1 MLAGGIV
8 AGAFVRAACQRHLD
22 DLIDGP
28 KRGLVWRPD
37 RAQHAIDFYPSVL
50 TVTAGAKAG
59 EPFNLLPWQVFAT
72 GSIFG
77 WYWESGRRRFRKGWV
92 ETGKGQAKSPWMAA
106 TGLYVLG
113 YCGIPRAEIYAIA
126 QDKDQANVLF
136 RDAVAMCR
144 ADIPGC
150 EPGDSLES
158 RGEVVIRGVG
168 DNAWKIEHLESASK
182 FQSIANTDAISGPR
196 PAAVL
201 ADEIHEFKSAKPIE
215 IWKAALDKM
224 PGDPLMLLGTN
235 TPASDQI
242 VGTDYSELY
251 QKIVKGDVPDDAS
264 FAYIARTDRDDDPFE
279 DESCWPKSLP
289 ALGITFPIENI
300 RERVNTAKAMLS
312 EALATKRLYFGIPVG
327 SSAFWISE
335 HAWEACQGEV
345 DEAALKGKPCWL
357 ALDLSNK
364 NDLTALAAVWDMGD
378 RLYAKVWYWT
388 PREGL
393 LDRSREDATPYDVWV
408 GEKQLVAVPGPVIE
422 KSYVAQEVAR
432 IRSVHDVKAL
442 AFDPAGIDDFIKA
455 CGEIGLAVW
464 KYEGP
469 DKPEGQGLKLV
480 SHAQGTRVRFEDKQ
494 LSMPRSIERFEDAI
508 LKQRIVIERNKVTR
522 ACAANALVI
531 SDPQNN
537 RAFDKK
543 RSRGRIDGTV
553 ALCMATGLA
562 TQKPQAE
569 PSMYATVTLGVA

>member
-1 MLAGGIV
+1 M
-8 AGAFVRAACQRHLD
+8 
-22 DLIDGP
+22 
-28 KRGLVWRPD
+28 
-37 RAQHAIDFYPSVL
+37 L

-77 WYWESGRRRFRKGWV
+77 WYWGSGRRRFRKGWV

-150 EPGDSLES
+150 DPGDSLES

-201 ADEIHEFKSAKPIE
+201 ADEIHEFKSSKPIE

-251 QKIVKGDVPDDAS
+251 QKIVRGDVPDDAS
-264 FAYIARTDRDDDPFE
+264 FAYIARTDKDDDPFE

-335 HAWEACQGEV
+335 HAWEACQGDF
-345 DEAALKGKPCWL
+345 DEAELKGRPCHL

-364 NDLTALAAVWDMGD
+364 NDLTALAAIWDVDG

-388 PREGL
+388 PKEGL
-393 LDRSREDATPYDVWV
+393 LDRSRADATPYDVWAGQ
-408 GEKQLVAVPGPVIE
+408 GELTAVPGPTIE
-422 KSYVAQEVAR
+422 KTYVAQEVAR
-432 IRSVHDVKAL
+432 ICAEHDVKAL
-442 AFDPAGIDDFIKA
+442 AFDPAGIDDFIRA
-455 CGEIGLAVW
+455 CGEVGLPVW

-469 DKPEGQGLKLV
+469 DKPEGTGLKLV
-480 SHAQGTRVRFEDKQ
+480 SHAQGTRVRFEEKQ

-508 LKQRIVIERNKVTR
+508 LEKRIVIQRNKVTR
-522 ACAANALVI
+522 SCAANALVI
-531 SDPQNN
+531 SDPTNN

-543 RSRGRIDGTV
+543 RSRGRIDGIV
-553 ALCMATGLA
+553 ALAMAVGLGSLKISAPKSFWENA
-562 TQKPQAE
+562 TPA
-569 PSMYATVTLGVA
+569 AA